1 MIERIV
7 EIIKISINLG
17 INLSSALEKNGLLNC
32 TAKPSLFYTV
42 CIYLHHSF
50 QDPPKLAA
58 NLTDE
63 YKKLTIYRQVRNEI
77 KAYLANELPNLMKG
91 LK

>member
-1 MIERIV
+1 
-7 EIIKISINLG
+7 
-17 INLSSALEKNGLLNC
+17 
-32 TAKPSLFYTV
+32 V